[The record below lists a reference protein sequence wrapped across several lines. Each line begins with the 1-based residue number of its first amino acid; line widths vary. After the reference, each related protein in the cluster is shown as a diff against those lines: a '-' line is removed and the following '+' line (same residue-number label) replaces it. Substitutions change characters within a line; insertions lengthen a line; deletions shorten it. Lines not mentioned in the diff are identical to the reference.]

1 LSNQLTGIFLNQVPD
16 ELLVRVG
23 WVSTRPGEL
32 IDMSSYSDAGSGPV
46 DSLASSGYEAERF
59 EVYRALSKAA
69 VTSAICALVGLSGL
83 LFPLMLVLPATGFV
97 FGVIGLL
104 KLRRYRNELTGFG
117 LALVGTLVSIV
128 VFVSGSCWHVY
139 SYANEVPEGYQRLN
153 WYQLRGEETQ
163 PINAH
168 ALEIKDKPVF
178 VKGYVHPG
186 VDGFGEVKN
195 FVLVPDMKTCCFGGQ
210 PKPWDMIEV
219 TLGEDSNKIKYS
231 RSKRGLWGVFR
242 VEPPVGKKI
251 GDVRP
256 GFYKMTTDN
265 LR

>member
-1 LSNQLTGIFLNQVPD
+1 
-16 ELLVRVG
+16 
-23 WVSTRPGEL
+23 
-32 IDMSSYSDAGSGPV
+32 MSSYSDAGSGPV
-46 DSLASSGYEAERF
+46 ASSDYDTERF
-59 EVYRALSKAA
+59 EIYRALSKAA
-69 VTSAICALVGLSGL
+69 VTSAICSLVGLTGL
-83 LFPLMLVLPATGFV
+83 LFPLMLVLPAAGFV

-117 LALVGTLVSIV
+117 LALVGTLVSTV
-128 VFVSGSCWHVY
+128 VLVGGSSWHVY
-139 SYANEVPEGYQRLN
+139 AYANEVPEGYQRLN
-153 WYQLRGEETQ
+153 WYQLRGEDSQ

-186 VDGFGEVKN
+186 VDGFGEVKS

-219 TLGEDSNKIKYS
+219 TLGEKSNKIRYS

-242 VEPPVGKKI
+242 VEQPVSRKI

-256 GFYKMTTDN
+256 GFYKMTTDD